1 MLTWAAAIGVAYLLG
16 SIQSGLL
23 IGRVFYGVDPRNF
36 GSRRT
41 GATNVLRTMGKKA
54 AVAVVLLDFSKGAL
68 AVALAKWLLPA
79 EPWAHVLAA
88 FAVAA
93 GHNWPVFFGFRGG
106 KGVVVSGIAT
116 AVLYWPIFA
125 VLVPVGLLVVWRT
138 RYVSLGSM
146 SGAIAAPIAAAYFY
160 SQGMMPQPEYVIYC
174 VIAGALVVLTHR
186 ENIARLLAGT
196 ENRLGQRVERT
207 EPVKHVETSA

>member
-1 MLTWAAAIGVAYLLG
+1 MLMWVAVVTLAYLIG

-54 AVAVVLLDFSKGAL
+54 AVAVVLLDFSKGAA
-68 AVALAKWLLPA
+68 AVLVARWLMPDQPL
-79 EPWAHVLAA
+79 AHVLAA

-106 KGVVVSGIAT
+106 KGVIVSAVAT
-116 AVLYWPIFA
+116 AVMYWPIFTVIA
-125 VLVPVGLLVVWRT
+125 VVGLLLVWRT
-138 RYVSLGSM
+138 RYVSLGSIG
-146 SGAIAAPIAAAYFY
+146 GAIVAPIAATFFY
-160 SQGMMPQPEYVIYC
+160 SQGMMPVEYLIYC
-174 VIAGALVVLTHR
+174 VIGGALVVWTHH
-186 ENIARLLAGT
+186 ENISRLLAGK
-196 ENRLGQRVERT
+196 ENRLGQRVDT
-207 EPVKHVETSA
+207 PAAQPT